1 MAGVSEYI
9 SKVTKAQMKELLI
22 QYQNNMQQKGNP
34 GYYMGKLNEDG
45 TKATLVDGT
54 TVDLITKGLPGRYA
68 PVYLIGGGKGLVDQ
82 EEPYTEN
89 IDQDIPGA
97 LILIY
102 SYLDAYQPEI
112 IPLFGSEAQTD
123 PPTLHPTQPC
133 ILSTK
138 TKSLFALPI
147 DLLDSSLSPDDLV
160 LEEIR
165 HRAYAPIPSDNLGC
179 NTDAYLLY
187 SYLGA
192 LNEDGTKILIAKV
205 SQYMINGYSTF
216 NIHSVQ
222 NQSSSPI
229 EISWAVLSGLDF
241 NTPTNLYRVID
252 GIEVP
257 ILKYSK
263 IESSGISTI
272 TDSMLVSKL
281 GEYFKSD
288 YTGVTNGY
296 INVEGVVEYNVFTSG
311 SGNYN
316 ANFSGCT
323 ISLDEST
330 PRFNLELKIFVY
342 TAYVS
347 VEFKEE
353 YQDGYYFFIFDLSSG
368 NLIGDTITTKNYQKQ
383 VISPTQ
389 IFEHYIYY
397 FISRFESSLDD
408 KSLFSALYLQV
419 GCSFIDLTDE
429 YYLVGYVGG
438 SVQNFLGMGSR
449 QFIVNKQTGEASK
462 FKSSVFGTGALF
474 TEDALFTNI
483 NYLPQIPT
491 LFRVD
496 AFPPNN
502 QRTNIYLSWV
512 KSKQAYQGVGAL
524 TLAGSSTS
532 IGLSVVSNAT
542 NFSFY
547 RFKVPPNQLSQDF
560 PVFTLDS
567 FSKRSALVSY
577 RSPLEAYY
585 YNNIVNDDE
594 ILVTLGDFRYPNCN
608 INISPAPI
616 TLGRNE
622 FNNIVPNQIVL
633 L

>member
-9 SKVTKAQMKELLI
+9 SKVTKQQMKELLI

-54 TVDLITKGLPGRYA
+54 TVDIITKGLPGSYA

-82 EEPYTEN
+82 EEPYTES

-97 LILIY
+97 IILVY

-112 IPLFGSEAQTD
+112 IPLFGSEPLTT
-123 PPTLHPTQPC
+123 PPTLRPTQPC

-147 DLLDSSLSPDDLV
+147 ELLDSNLSPDDLV

-165 HRAYAPIPSDNLGC
+165 HRAYAPIPLDNSGC
-179 NTDAYLLY
+179 NTDTYLLY

-192 LNEDGTKILIAKV
+192 LNEDGTKVLIAKV
-205 SQYMINGYSTF
+205 SQYMINGYG
-216 NIHSVQ
+216 IARSVQ

-241 NTPTNLYRVID
+241 STSTNLYKTID
-252 GIEVP
+252 GIRVP
-257 ILKYSK
+257 TIGYSR

-272 TDSMLVSKL
+272 TDSMLVSKI

-296 INVEGVVEYNVFTSG
+296 INVDGVVEYNFLTPNT
-311 SGNYN
+311 GNYN
-316 ANFSGCT
+316 VNFSGCT
-323 ISLDEST
+323 VSLDGST

-342 TAYVS
+342 TAYAS
-347 VEFKEE
+347 VEFREE

-368 NLIGDTITTKNYQKQ
+368 GLIGDTITTKNYQKQ

-389 IFEHYIYY
+389 IFERYIYY
-397 FISRFESSLDD
+397 FISRFESLLTDE
-408 KSLFSALYLQV
+408 SLFSALFLQV

-429 YYLVGYVGG
+429 SYLIGYTGR

-449 QFIVNKQTGEASK
+449 QFIVNKQTGEVSK
-462 FKSSVFGTGALF
+462 FKSSVYGTGALF

-483 NYLPQIPT
+483 NYLPQIPV
-491 LFRVD
+491 LSRVD
-496 AFPPNN
+496 LPLNS
-502 QRTNIYLSWV
+502 QRANIYLSWSR
-512 KSKQAYQGVGAL
+512 SKQMYQGIGAL
-524 TLAGSSTS
+524 TIAGSSVS
-532 IGLSVVSNAT
+532 AGLSVVSNAT

-560 PVFTLDS
+560 PDFTLDS
-567 FSKRSALVSY
+567 FSKRSAQINY

-585 YNNIVNDDE
+585 FSNIVNDDE
-594 ILVTLGDFRYPNCN
+594 VLVTLGDFVYPDCN
-608 INISPAPI
+608 INISPSPI
-616 TLGRNE
+616 TFGRDE
-622 FNNIVPNQIVL
+622 FNNIVPNQVVL